1 MKVRLLLSVLAIA
14 LTFASCSKDND
25 NSPQLPPNV
34 KKVTNL
40 DVNNKWVTFSF
51 ETGVAT
57 ATTAT
62 PTTTSLDWDIAFNSF
77 LVKLNGGESGSGQ
90 AAALNTHSQDFFS
103 ISKAPVEGYS
113 ADNVMQVL
121 IGYPNTQTVTCSLSK
136 PMIGGFGVTE
146 GIIHIAPE
154 NMGADK
160 YPSVY
165 RPTKWVYILKRANGK
180 FVKFQLTDCY
190 NDKAKAVYLTF
201 QYQLSEDSNF

>member
-25 NSPQLPPNV
+25 NSPQLPSNV

-121 IGYPNTQTVTCSLSK
+121 VGYPNTQTVTK

>member
-62 PTTTSLDWDIAFNSF
+62 PTTTSLEFR
-77 LVKLNGGESGSGQ
+77 L
-90 AAALNTHSQDFFS
+90 
-103 ISKAPVEGYS
+103 GYS
-113 ADNVMQVL
+113 
-121 IGYPNTQTVTCSLSK
+121 
-136 PMIGGFGVTE
+136 
-146 GIIHIAPE
+146 
-154 NMGADK
+154 
-160 YPSVY
+160 
-165 RPTKWVYILKRANGK
+165 
-180 FVKFQLTDCY
+180 FQ
-190 NDKAKAVYLTF
+190 
-201 QYQLSEDSNF
+201 